1 MNYYYWILL
10 AAGILILLGGLLAG
24 YRRGLVR
31 QINTLLSALGV
42 FLCFRL
48 VTDLGGEYARHNL
61 PGIAVSLGLLLF
73 VIIVFSLCH
82 LAVTGLNLVSR
93 LPVIRLVDNLLG
105 AAGGVVIAFFLLYIA
120 QYLLECYAGV

>member
-1 MNYYYWILL
+1 MNYYFWILL
-10 AAGILILLGGLLAG
+10 GAGILVLLGGIVTG
-24 YRRGLVR
+24 YKRGLVR
-31 QINTLLSALGV
+31 QINLLLTMAGV

-48 VTDLGGEYARHNL
+48 VTELGGEYARHNL

-82 LAVTGLNLVSR
+82 LAVTGLNLISR
-93 LPVIRLVDNLLG
+93 LPVIRIVDNILG
-105 AAGGVVIAFFLLYIA
+105 AGGGLIIAFFLLYIV